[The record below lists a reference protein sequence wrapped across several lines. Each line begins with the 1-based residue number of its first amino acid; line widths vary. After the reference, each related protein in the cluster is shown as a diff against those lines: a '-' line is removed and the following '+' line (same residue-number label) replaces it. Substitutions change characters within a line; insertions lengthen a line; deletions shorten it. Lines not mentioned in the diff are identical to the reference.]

1 MCVCKNNE
9 EYQGDGPVRGKYF
22 KNFLCW
28 GGDGR
33 FNFEYSTLNFKN
45 LTH

>member
-1 MCVCKNNE
+1 VCKNKE

-28 GGDGR
+28 GGGGGR
-33 FNFEYSTLNFKN
+33 FIFEFSTLNFKN